1 MIETLK
7 AYQAW
12 RCGDDERTLGDT
24 GLTPAMIGEAID
36 WAIGAAEER
45 DTLADALELSE
56 SRVRE
61 LSRDIVRLLED
72 IQCLENAIDKLHE
85 YYDGII

>member
-1 MIETLK
+1 MNIQEIITKVRLMEI
-7 AYQAW
+7 
-12 RCGDDERTLGDT
+12 DH
-24 GLTPAMIGEAID
+24 TPDGYPAIRMREVS
-36 WAIGAAEER
+36 A
-45 DTLADALELSE
+45 LADALELSE

-72 IQCLENAIDKLHE
+72 RQCLENEIEKLHE